1 MPKKPTPLP
10 GTRGSDIPH
19 PVDVH
24 VGKQL
29 KLKRTLVGLT
39 QGALG
44 ERIGLT
50 FQQIQKYE
58 RGANRVSA
66 SKLWQL
72 SNILD
77 CPVEYFFEDMPENV
91 RNEFPGYE
99 GYTSEAD
106 VPEEELTLHRRQ
118 TLELVR
124 AFSDVK
130 DQNIRTQVNKMVKA
144 MAGVH
149 EED

>member
-1 MPKKPTPLP
+1 MPKKSKLLP
-10 GTRGSDIPH
+10 GERGSDIPH

-58 RGANRVSA
+58 HGANRVSA

-72 SNILD
+72 SNVLS
-77 CPVEYFFEDMPENV
+77 CSVEYFFEDMPESV
-91 RNEFPGYE
+91 RKDFPGYE
-99 GYTSEAD
+99 GYSSEAD
-106 VPEEELTLHRRQ
+106 VPEEELTLYRRQ
-118 TLELVR
+118 TLSLVR
-124 AFSDVK
+124 VFLDVK

-144 MAGVH
+144 LTGVK
-149 EED
+149 EEE